1 MTREPNE
8 NQLKVLILR
17 KQGLTMRKIGDD
29 LGISKQR
36 VEQILKS
43 LEWRGIDVRKG
54 QEDDT
59 LPQ

>member
-54 QEDDT
+54 QENDT
-59 LPQ
+59 LP